1 MSPKKN
7 LRGESVNFR
16 TVFSFTNLYQEG
28 KLAAPLL
35 PNYGATQGAFLR
47 YR

>member
-1 MSPKKN
+1 MSSEKKTC
-7 LRGESVNFR
+7 GAKSVNFR

-35 PNYGATQGAFLR
+35 PNYGATQGAFL
-47 YR
+47 